1 MMTTRNKVLSAVA
14 AVIALVGFQTYAF
27 VSTRTAISDRMNT
40 LESEI
45 QKVQTAN
52 AAQVSQVSSDLG
64 VITNRMGVTAQELE
78 AARLA
83 AAQFKQEEARTA
95 AKLRDELAKH
105 TNELEQHTKA
115 VDTLR
120 EESTTKLAE
129 VQEQATTQIGA
140 VSGEV
145 QTVKVDLAST
155 KTDLAASRREMGDM
169 RDSLG
174 REIARNSDQL
184 GELRRR
190 GERNYYEFSIP
201 KGKDASRLA
210 DIQLQLKKADTK
222 RQRYDVALLVDD
234 SKLEKKDQLVNEPLT
249 FLVGRDHLRY
259 ELVVYAV
266 DKDRIRGYVSTPKDK
281 VLSAEGP
288 ILKQ

>member
-1 MMTTRNKVLSAVA
+1 MSKNNKVLSIIA
-14 AVIALVGFQTYAF
+14 AVVALVGFQAYAF
-27 VSTRTAISDRMNT
+27 VSNRNANNDRMNA

-45 QKVQTAN
+45 QKVQAAG

-64 VITNRMGVTAQELE
+64 IVSSKIGLTTQELE
-78 AARLA
+78 SARRA
-83 AAQFKQEEARTA
+83 AAQFKEEEARTA
-95 AKLRDELAKH
+95 AKLRNELA
-105 TNELEQHTKA
+105 QHSKA
-115 VDTLR
+115 VDVLR

-129 VQEQATTQIGA
+129 VEQQATTQIGA
-140 VSGEV
+140 VSGQLGAVSGDV

-155 KTDLAASRREMGDM
+155 KSDLAASRREMGDM

-174 REIARNSDQL
+174 REIARNSEQV

-190 GERNYYEFSIP
+190 GERDYFEFNIP
-201 KGKDASRLA
+201 KGKTASRLA
-210 DIQLQLKKADTK
+210 DIQLALKKADTK
-222 RQRYDVALLVDD
+222 KQRYDVELLVDD
-234 SKLEKKDQLVNEPLT
+234 SRLEKKDQLVNEPVI

-259 ELVVYAV
+259 ELVVNAV